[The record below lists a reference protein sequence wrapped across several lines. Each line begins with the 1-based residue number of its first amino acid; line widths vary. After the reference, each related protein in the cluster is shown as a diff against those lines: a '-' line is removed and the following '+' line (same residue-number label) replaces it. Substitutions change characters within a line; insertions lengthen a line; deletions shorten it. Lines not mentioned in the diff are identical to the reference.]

1 MAQWHSDTV
10 ISESGPRIESGDS
23 FEIGVSACQRDTEKV
38 FARDFTRVGTKNWDE
53 IWCEGLA
60 VKGG

>member
-1 MAQWHSDTV
+1 MVPDRV
-10 ISESGPRIESGDS
+10 ESGDS
-23 FEIGVSACQRDTEKV
+23 FEIGVSACQRVSVPSKK
-38 FARDFTRVGTKNWDE
+38 FLARDLTRVGTKNWDE